1 APPAGMFDFSFL
13 APCPSS
19 GLIIQG
25 TADTVVAEAEVQK
38 LSDRL
43 QKQRDIKIDY
53 RKVEGAGHFFDDRLD
68 ELTGLIDRHLKVALA
83 APPPEA

>member
-1 APPAGMFDFSFL
+1 M
-13 APCPSS
+13 
-19 GLIIQG
+19 IQG

-53 RKVEGAGHFFDDRLD
+53 RKIEGAGHFFDDRLD